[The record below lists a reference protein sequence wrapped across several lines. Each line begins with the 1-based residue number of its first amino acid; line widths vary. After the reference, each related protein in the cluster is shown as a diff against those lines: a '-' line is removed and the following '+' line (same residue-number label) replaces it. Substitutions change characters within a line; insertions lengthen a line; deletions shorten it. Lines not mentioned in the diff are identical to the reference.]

1 MERVRSGDP
10 SDQDAAI
17 AALIER
23 VRLSKSWSDVPI
35 LARALL
41 EARRFD
47 NAIGVLDKLIKA
59 FPNEERF
66 RLDRAIANL
75 SRQDS
80 SDGACHV
87 WQRADCLL
95 TLVAGDDLALR
106 EPALAELRGMVE
118 EDPQDASCR
127 LRYGFALMV
136 IEDREGAAREAAI
149 LDSVDN
155 PSYSFHLSLGQ
166 IFYYCGDTVKGRAHL
181 ELAVENAIYDQ
192 DRITARKLIADL
204 EKR

>member
-10 SDQDAAI
+10 SEQDAAI
-17 AALIER
+17 SALLER
-23 VRLSKSWSDVPI
+23 VRRSRDRSDVPI

-47 NAIGVLDKLIKA
+47 NAIGILDKLIKA
-59 FPNEERF
+59 FPNEKRF

-80 SDGACHV
+80 SDGACNV
-87 WQRADCLL
+87 PQRADCLL
-95 TLVAGDDLALR
+95 RLVAGDDRALR

-118 EDPQDASCR
+118 EDPQDSSYR
-127 LRYGFALMV
+127 LRYGFALML
-136 IEDREGAAREAAI
+136 IEDREGAARVAEMP
-149 LDSVDN
+149 DSVDD
-155 PSYSFHLSLGQ
+155 PSYSFHLSLSQ

-181 ELAVENAIYDQ
+181 ELAVKNAIYDQ